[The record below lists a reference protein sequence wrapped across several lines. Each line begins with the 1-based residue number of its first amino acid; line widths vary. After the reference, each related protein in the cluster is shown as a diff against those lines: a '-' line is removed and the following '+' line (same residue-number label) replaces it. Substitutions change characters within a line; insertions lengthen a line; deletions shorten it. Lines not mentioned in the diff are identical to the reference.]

1 MKIVN
6 LTPHTI
12 VITGHGSVEP
22 SGYIARVNTQM
33 VQHGDVNGIPIVIA
47 RNLGVSNLPEPK
59 PDTMYIVAGLV
70 RMFVPDRK
78 DVCSPAK
85 LIRNEH
91 GAVVGC
97 SALEVNP

>member
-1 MKIVN
+1 MKLIN

-12 VITGHGSVEP
+12 KITGHDPVEP
-22 SGYIARVNTQM
+22 SGYIARVNTHMAQ
-33 VQHGDVNGIPIVIA
+33 VGEANKIPLVVSKSLGI
-47 RNLGVSNLPEPK
+47 SNLPDPQ
-59 PDTMYIVAGLV
+59 PDTMFIVAGLV

-85 LIRNEH
+85 LLRNEH
-91 GAVVGC
+91 GGVVGC

>member
-1 MKIVN
+1 MKLIN
-6 LTPHTI
+6 LTPNTI
-12 VITGHGSVEP
+12 IINGHPSVEP

-33 VQHGDVNGIPIVIA
+33 VQVGTANGVPLMIS
-47 RNLGVSNLPEPK
+47 RSLGISNLPDPE

-70 RMFVPDRK
+70 RTFVPDRK

-85 LIRNEH
+85 LHRNEH

>member
-1 MKIVN
+1 MKLIN

-12 VITGHGSVEP
+12 VITGHESVEP

-33 VQHGDVNGIPIVIA
+33 TQQGNVNGIPVMVS
-47 RNLGVSNLPEPK
+47 RNLGVSNLPDPQ

-70 RMFVPDRK
+70 RMYVPHRK

-85 LIRNEH
+85 LLRNEH

>member
-1 MKIVN
+1 MKLIN

-12 VITGHGSVEP
+12 KITGHESVEP
-22 SGYIARVNTQM
+22 SGYIASVNSHMNQI
-33 VQHGDVNGIPIVIA
+33 GDVNGVPVVVA
-47 RNLGVSNLPEPK
+47 KNLGISNLPDPQ
-59 PDTMYIVAGLV
+59 PDTMFIVAGLV
-70 RMFVPDRK
+70 RMFVPHRK

-85 LIRNEH
+85 LLRNEH